1 VRDIMNW
8 RALSWIVLG
17 VASTL
22 LGLLWL
28 LQGADLLHIRPIL
41 CIANCK
47 PMEGGSIGW
56 MTAGALVLVAGLLA
70 IAAGL
75 RRRGRR
81 A

>member
-1 VRDIMNW
+1 MNW

-47 PMEGGSIGW
+47 PVEGGSIGW
-56 MTAGALVLVAGLLA
+56 MTAGALVLVVGLLA
-70 IAAGL
+70 IAVGL

-81 A
+81 G

>member
-1 VRDIMNW
+1 MNW
-8 RALSWIVLG
+8 RTLTWIVLG

-28 LQGADLLHIRPIL
+28 LQGADVLHIRPIL
-41 CIANCK
+41 CVANCK
-47 PMEGGSIGW
+47 PLEGGSIAW
-56 MTAGALVLVAGLLA
+56 MTGGALALVGGSLA

-81 A
+81 P